1 MHDAGSYSGGDAE
14 GTFNPAS
21 FTRHFLGS
29 PISWRASSWGM
40 HNARIPAGSPTA
52 QLLSSI
58 DLNDYR
64 AGKTPSS
71 IESDSIMNALNV
83 FEREGELC
91 RNYTCCGLHLTDLH
105 ALLEHFEE
113 VHIVVLDPESAAP
126 QAHIQIPFNP
136 TVHTVPDAQ
145 PLPHQGL
152 PHHLQSQQ
160 LSQQL
165 PQQRHQQQQQFAQH
179 PQRQQYAQS
188 QPQSQHSQPYATPF
202 DPDDMELD
210 LDLDNTSLS
219 GPPSHPPPPP
229 PSSRSSPSSLAPSSA
244 APSPPDTPIS
254 TPLSAYPS
262 SPGYLP
268 MGFSGAQG
276 QYVSGPPSPL
286 GMSAYGST
294 APSTAASTRQNSP
307 SPSANS
313 PESSNS
319 SNANMSTNGR
329 PALSALTF
337 PRSLFPAGFPASGF
351 AGPGFSGAGRGG
363 SGLNNGS
370 TIQPEDAF
378 NAYARFAS
386 DYSSCMPGAQ
396 FNGATVDEASAW
408 GANDVGQGIGGAVN
422 GDGNEGCVPPAL
434 LFAGVGSPGK
444 SGNPK
449 KSQHGSK
456 GAHAARAQAPT
467 QNGQSNQSGATA
479 ANATPQLSTTTAAQS
494 SSASHNTI
502 SAPTPSYAPV
512 TTTATASPSA
522 SLQRPPTSLLMSKP
536 FRCPKPN
543 CNKSYKQ
550 ANGLKYHMTHGSC
563 NFAPPKDLEHVKDLL
578 ERKRREREANGGQP
592 SGGQGSGLVRST
604 SLGSAPQP
612 MINGQS
618 HSQTPSHSQTQPGT
632 PLSPTSILSLTPADL
647 AHISESDLVE
657 VEREAERRLR
667 PFACG
672 VGECTRRYKN
682 MNGLRYHYQH
692 SGDHGAVGLAL
703 LASGVHECL
712 GGKRGQAGHNQNQN
726 QNQNQHSQ
734 PQQAGAH
741 RLGGGGKGSVSVP
754 VSRAGSVSVAT
765 SRVGTPAPHGQSAFM
780 STYGQQHQSQQ
791 QQQQHAYALP
801 PMTLGLGLQPLGA
814 ASNASSTATL
824 TPNTMSNLKTTA
836 ITPTTAPPMAV
847 QAQAFVVPQATSQF
861 QAQHSRSSSGT
872 SNASPSRPGS
882 AGTHAQAQQQP
893 QTQQASPQSQLN
905 VAQGQYAYPSSV
917 YQHYAQQQQRYGLGL
932 GLGKGVALGTGP
944 SGSANVNVLGA
955 NSTLNSPL
963 NPTTAAAPSSAAEA
977 SPAASSSS
985 SSSGNSGSPSA
996 SGAEYGGGLFLN
1008 AHGEFVASEDALG
1021 LGFGQ
1026 QNAEHGHREMG
1037 LEEQEQDAAR
1047 AAAMYA
1053 RQQHQQNAAG
1063 VGMEL

>member
-1 MHDAGSYSGGDAE
+1 
-14 GTFNPAS
+14 
-21 FTRHFLGS
+21 
-29 PISWRASSWGM
+29 
-40 HNARIPAGSPTA
+40 
-52 QLLSSI
+52 
-58 DLNDYR
+58 
-64 AGKTPSS
+64 
-71 IESDSIMNALNV
+71 
-83 FEREGELC
+83 
-91 RNYTCCGLHLTDLH
+91 
-105 ALLEHFEE
+105 
-113 VHIVVLDPESAAP
+113 
-126 QAHIQIPFNP
+126 
-136 TVHTVPDAQ
+136 
-145 PLPHQGL
+145 
-152 PHHLQSQQ
+152 
-160 LSQQL
+160 
-165 PQQRHQQQQQFAQH
+165 
-179 PQRQQYAQS
+179 
-188 QPQSQHSQPYATPF
+188 
-202 DPDDMELD
+202 
-210 LDLDNTSLS
+210 
-219 GPPSHPPPPP
+219 
-229 PSSRSSPSSLAPSSA
+229 
-244 APSPPDTPIS
+244 
-254 TPLSAYPS
+254 
-262 SPGYLP
+262 

-276 QYVSGPPSPL
+276 HYVSGPPSPL

-313 PESSNS
+313 PESNNS
-319 SNANMSTNGR
+319 SHANMSTNGR

-363 SGLNNGS
+363 LANGLNNGS

-408 GANDVGQGIGGAVN
+408 GANGAGQGIGGTVN
-422 GDGNEGCVPPAL
+422 GEGNEGCVPPAL

-444 SGNPK
+444 SGNAK
-449 KSQHGSK
+449 KSQPGGK
-456 GAHAARAQAPT
+456 GAYGARAQAPI
-467 QNGQSNQSGATA
+467 QNGQTNQPA
-479 ANATPQLSTTTAAQS
+479 ANTSNATPQLSTAAAVQS
-494 SSASHNTI
+494 STAHNTI
-502 SAPTPSYAPV
+502 AAPTPSNASV
-512 TTTATASPSA
+512 TATATASPSA
-522 SLQRPPTSLLMSKP
+522 SLQRPPSSLLMSKP

-578 ERKRREREANGGQP
+578 ERKRREREANGGQQP
-592 SGGQGSGLVRST
+592 GGQGSGLVRST

-612 MINGQS
+612 MVNGQS
-618 HSQTPSHSQTQPGT
+618 HPQTLSHSQTQPGT

-647 AHISESDLVE
+647 AHISESELVE

-712 GGKRGQAGHNQNQN
+712 GGKRGQGGHNQT
-726 QNQNQHSQ
+726 QNQHSQ
-734 PQQAGAH
+734 QQQAGAH

-765 SRVGTPAPHGQSAFM
+765 SRVGTPAPHGQNAFM
-780 STYGQQHQSQQ
+780 SAYGQQHQSQQ
-791 QQQQHAYALP
+791 QQQHTYALP

-814 ASNASSTATL
+814 ATSNTSSTATL

-861 QAQHSRSSSGT
+861 QAQHSRSSSGA
-872 SNASPSRPGS
+872 SNTSPSRPGS
-882 AGTHAQAQQQP
+882 AGIHAQAQS
-893 QTQQASPQSQLN
+893 QQASQQSQLN
-905 VAQGQYAYPSSV
+905 AAQGQYAYPSNV

-932 GLGKGVALGTGP
+932 GLGMGVALGTGP

-963 NPTTAAAPSSAAEA
+963 NPTPAAAPSAAEA

-985 SSSGNSGSPSA
+985 SSSGNSGSPNA
-996 SGAEYGGGLFLN
+996 NGAEYGGGLFLN

-1026 QNAEHGHREMG
+1026 QNAEHGRGQMG
-1037 LEEQEQDAAR
+1037 QEEQEQDAAR